1 MLSPQSDFE
10 RERQRI
16 LAEIESRAR
25 SKGGELTL
33 QDWLKAAEEVMPDAS
48 GTGRTS
54 TPDDDGVVL
63 DLRHAGQ
70 SRGDARRETR
80 RKNPQSSRPDS
91 VQPTDSSQDSSISGD
106 TATMNGSSGGDRRT
120 LIYASLIGVTLMA
133 LTLGAGGLA
142 WLDLK
147 RQVEAVAAVNT
158 QLKQQL
164 SELKLKVETLE
175 KQVATGGDSARFD
188 ALVER
193 VARLEQEGLPAGSG
207 SLPSPSGDQVREQVQ
222 AELSNANVIT
232 EAVLDA
238 KLAQLS
244 QRIEQAIDRRFTA
257 ILTQIKSL
265 RALEVK
271 QAAGSTSVQT
281 ASATSEAAPDTAENE
296 GAAVPEPEAPKVPEV
311 RPASAAPG
319 SLTASEQWLR
329 AQPGGAW
336 LLQLASV
343 LDRDSLVKLRQRKK
357 LEDARIVRQQRSG
370 RTFYVL
376 VQGIYPDRE
385 SAQTAAAEI
394 RQRTGI
400 NPWVRRVRAL
410 QKSLPAS
417 E

>member
-33 QDWLKAAEEVMPDAS
+33 QDWLKAAEEVMPDADAVGKPLS
-48 GTGRTS
+48 EEN
-54 TPDDDGVVL
+54 DDVVL

-70 SRGDARRETR
+70 SRRGGKQQSASRPQQSSSSQSDTSHLTSSTGDA
-80 RKNPQSSRPDS
+80 P
-91 VQPTDSSQDSSISGD
+91 
-106 TATMNGSSGGDRRT
+106 TMNGSSGTDRRT
-120 LIYASLIGVTLMA
+120 LIYTSLIGVTLMA

-147 RQVEAVAAVNT
+147 RQVEAVTAVNT
-158 QLKQQL
+158 QLRQQVAD
-164 SELKLKVETLE
+164 LKMKVDTLE
-175 KQVATGGDSARFD
+175 KQMATGGDSARFD

-193 VARLEQEGLPAGSG
+193 VARLEQNGGVAAAPVS
-207 SLPSPSGDQVREQVQ
+207 SPSSDQVREQVQ
-222 AELSNANVIT
+222 AELNNANVIT

-244 QRIEQAIDRRFTA
+244 QRIEQVIDKRFTA

-265 RALEVK
+265 RTLETQRTGETV
-271 QAAGSTSVQT
+271 
-281 ASATSEAAPDTAENE
+281 APPDQK
-296 GAAVPEPEAPKVPEV
+296 KVPEED
-311 RPASAAPG
+311 REKPEKSEGIPAPVPPKTPDVKLKAAAPG
-319 SLTASEQWLR
+319 ELTASEQWLR

-343 LDRDSLVKLRQRKK
+343 LDRGSLVKLRQRKK
-357 LEDARIVRQQRSG
+357 LNDARIVRQQRIG

-385 SAQTAAAEI
+385 TAQSAADEI
-394 RQRTGI
+394 RKRTGI

-410 QKSLPAS
+410 QKSLPTA